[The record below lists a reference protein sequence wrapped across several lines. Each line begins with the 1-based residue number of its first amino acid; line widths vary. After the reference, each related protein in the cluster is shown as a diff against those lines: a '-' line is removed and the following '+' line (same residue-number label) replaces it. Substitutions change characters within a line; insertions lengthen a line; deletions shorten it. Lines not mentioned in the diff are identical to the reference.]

1 MSKDKNLQEL
11 KKELLLKAKRI
22 KQPHGRFPMLTPEN
36 LGGYG
41 WYLGIPLFCSV
52 FIGNTL
58 DRLYPHKDIS
68 WVLICLLVRFI
79 IGFVNAQ
86 LWLIRQSSQKGNRK

>member
-1 MSKDKNLQEL
+1 MSKDKNFQVL
-11 KKELLLKAKRI
+11 KKELLLKAKRM
-22 KQPHGRFPMLTPEN
+22 KQPHARFPVLTAGN

-58 DRLYPHKDIS
+58 DRVYPREGIS
-68 WVLICLLVRFI
+68 WVLICLLIGFI
-79 IGFVNAQ
+79 IGFVNAH
-86 LWLIRQSSQKGNRK
+86 LWLIKQSSQKGK